1 MGCIVLWGP
10 HISRSHLM
18 TIQAHSGP
26 HKGPGREPRLPCP
39 AFLPLLAS
47 ALLSTP
53 TSHAGLATAADTGAQ
68 HAAEGRKEREKGWK
82 EEKNS
87 FGKKHAH
94 MQLAEHCDLDYFWNL
109 MFLMFKG
116 RK

>member
-1 MGCIVLWGP
+1 MPTVP
-10 HISRSHLM
+10 A
-18 TIQAHSGP
+18 T
-26 HKGPGREPRLPCP
+26 PR
-39 AFLPLLAS
+39 S
-47 ALLSTP
+47 ALLSPP
-53 TSHAGLATAADTGAQ
+53 TSHAGLATAADTGPQ
-68 HAAEGRKEREKGWK
+68 HAAEGRKEREKGCK

-94 MQLAEHCDLDYFWNL
+94 MQPAEHCDLDYFWNL